1 MNVPDWETQK
11 YELEEEKKE
20 TLDNWKKFTKYNEE
34 NGSVFKMTGMSLF
47 DYIKERKEGKLRE
60 DKDYVVERLNGL
72 KLDQICF
79 MDMRAAKELKSEDRN
94 EFRAFIYGGI
104 LGDDPPQDRAAHLRN
119 LFDANVRQL
128 GV

>member
-1 MNVPDWETQK
+1 
-11 YELEEEKKE
+11 
-20 TLDNWKKFTKYNEE
+20 
-34 NGSVFKMTGMSLF
+34 MSLF
-47 DYIKERKEGKLRE
+47 DYIKERKEGKLRD

-128 GV
+128 SLWGERVVVVLCLCWAVGSPRLLAREARPAAW